1 MKGRQIMDKQTPR
14 QRIDAALTRI
24 ERKHSH
30 RFDYSHQ
37 AGGYRL
43 TNVEGNRDYS
53 PRLPG
58 EEFALWL
65 EAFAEGLDFATR
77 A

>member
-1 MKGRQIMDKQTPR
+1 MDKQTAR
-14 QRIDAALTRI
+14 QRIDSALTRI

-30 RFDYSHQ
+30 KFDTSHQ

-43 TNVEGNRDYS
+43 TNPEGSREYS

-58 EEFALWL
+58 GQFALWL
-65 EAFAEGLDFATR
+65 EAFEEGLDFGTR
-77 A
+77 G